1 MKLKRLTSG
10 ALLMSLVPL
19 SLDLV
24 NYQWSLSQHL
34 GQIEYSIF
42 LILWTITASPPYA
55 IATSL
60 VFLGLVLGLTRKKYS
75 WKIMVLFCLM
85 SLGSTQAVKA
95 GMKLFFAEP
104 RPYVIEMNEKGDL
117 AKQNLTLEKFV
128 VLPEKE
134 QAEIVFFRAQNLDE
148 QAVTSLQSNELG
160 YTFPSGHTIFA
171 VSWLLILWY
180 FPEKSHFRHRIIQ
193 AMVAIW
199 AILILYSRA
208 LLGMHFSADLWASIW
223 IAWAIHVLL
232 FYFLEVKFNPSFKSF
247 QSL

>member
-10 ALLMSLVPL
+10 ALLMSSVPL

-24 NYQWSLSQHL
+24 NYQWALVQH
-34 GQIEYSIF
+34 IDNINYSIF
-42 LILWTITASPPYA
+42 LVLWTITASPPYA
-55 IATSL
+55 IVTSL

-75 WKIMVLFCLM
+75 WKIMVLFCLI

-117 AKQNLTLEKFV
+117 AKQGLTIPTFLE
-128 VLPEKE
+128 LPEQE
-134 QAEIVFFRAQNLDE
+134 QAEIVRFRAQNFDE
-148 QAVTSLQSNELG
+148 LAVTSLQANELG

-171 VSWLLILWY
+171 VSWLLILWG
-180 FPEKSHFRHRIIQ
+180 FSEKRRLGYRVIQ
-193 AMVAIW
+193 VMVTIW

-232 FYFLEVKFNPSFKSF
+232 FYFLETKLNPSSINY
-247 QSL
+247 SY